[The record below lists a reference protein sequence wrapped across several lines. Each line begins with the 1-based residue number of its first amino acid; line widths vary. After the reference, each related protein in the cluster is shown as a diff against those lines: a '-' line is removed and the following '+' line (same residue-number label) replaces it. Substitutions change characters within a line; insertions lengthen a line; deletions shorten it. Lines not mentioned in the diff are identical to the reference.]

1 MYQHFKS
8 SQQKSQKANKGDID
22 DVPFSC
28 SLFDLYTPMANR
40 TAKNIVSTIEAKA
53 DEQVERVI
61 VHFAKVS
68 AADFP
73 AKRTEVIQIINNNRA
88 VEVGGFGVRQ
98 DMQELWIITPDGVI
112 EKLFPNGGIK

>member
-8 SQQKSQKANKGDID
+8 SQQKSQKANKVDID

-53 DEQVERVI
+53 DEQVI